1 MMPSPPTVTLQVPYA
16 ANEQQFPLQ
25 AAQIAVKAFR
35 RLSEHLSDDFDEG
48 SSTSTDQVIA
58 VSPHFLEPLPHRT
71 LEFDS

>member
-1 MMPSPPTVTLQVPYA
+1 MTSPPTVTLHVSCA

-35 RLSEHLSDDFDEG
+35 RLSRHRGNDFDEG

-58 VSPHFLEPLPHRT
+58 VSPHFLESLPHRT